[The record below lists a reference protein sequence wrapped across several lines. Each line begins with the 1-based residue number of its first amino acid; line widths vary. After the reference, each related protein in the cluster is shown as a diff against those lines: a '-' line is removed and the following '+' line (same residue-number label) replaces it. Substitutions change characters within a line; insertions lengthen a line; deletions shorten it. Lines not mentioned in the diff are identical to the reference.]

1 MRKLSQRRAME
12 MSINNWH
19 RNAPFS
25 ESVRS
30 TAGFL
35 WLLVLVL
42 IFGSCAAGIVAGWP
56 KGEHDAD
63 DRAGA
68 VLNGPGEQRHESN
81 AGGEGQDVGHAPTV
95 SQPNAQKHVHGGV
108 R

>member
-1 MRKLSQRRAME
+1 MRKPSQRRALDQVV
-12 MSINNWH
+12 NNWH
-19 RNAPFS
+19 RNAPFT

-35 WLLVLVL
+35 WLLVMVL

-56 KGEHDAD
+56 QVKQHGCQRAD
-63 DRAGA
+63 AGA
-68 VLNGPGEQRHESN
+68 NVEVVQCLESQ
-81 AGGEGQDVGHAPTV
+81 GGVGHAQSVTPAASAENVRGV
-95 SQPNAQKHVHGGV
+95 S